1 MDWRQMSG
9 SGLTGLLEGFFQWLF
24 LFVVFS
30 DIASALISYFLVNK
44 IAKRTAKYKT
54 LLTFGS
60 WTALFFGCLSLIY
73 VLFFLTAFVNA
84 GFMPD
89 TPSLFIGVL
98 RLAFFDL
105 FGLIYIVTWILGALI
120 VIYEKPE
127 GY

>member
-1 MDWRQMSG
+1 MSD
-9 SGLTGLLEGFFQWLF
+9 SGLTGLLEGFFQWVF
-24 LFVVFS
+24 FFVVFS
-30 DIASALISYFLVNK
+30 DVASALMSYFLVNK
-44 IAKRTAKYKT
+44 IAKRTAKYKA

-60 WTALFFGCLSLIY
+60 WTALFFGCLTLMY
-73 VLFFLTAFVNA
+73 VLFFLAAFVNA

-89 TPSLFIGVL
+89 IPSLFVGAV
-98 RLAFFDL
+98 RLTFFDL